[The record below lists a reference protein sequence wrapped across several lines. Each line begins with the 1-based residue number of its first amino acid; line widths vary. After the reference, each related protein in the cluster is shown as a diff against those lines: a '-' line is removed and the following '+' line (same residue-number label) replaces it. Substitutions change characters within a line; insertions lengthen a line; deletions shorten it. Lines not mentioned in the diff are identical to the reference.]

1 MSHSIQRTLLILC
14 AGVAFVMPWTFNIE
28 GLFANFAMG
37 FISGCV
43 GGMALRAAVDMGKEE
58 DNEK

>member
-1 MSHSIQRTLLILC
+1 M
-14 AGVAFVMPWTFNIE
+14 MPWTFNIE
-28 GLFANFAMG
+28 GLLANFAMG